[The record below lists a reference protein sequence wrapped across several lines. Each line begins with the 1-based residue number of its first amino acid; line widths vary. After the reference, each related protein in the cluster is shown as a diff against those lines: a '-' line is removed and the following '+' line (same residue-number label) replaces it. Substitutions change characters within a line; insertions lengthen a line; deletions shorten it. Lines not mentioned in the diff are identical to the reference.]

1 MLSKKTTPLKA
12 CLGYML
18 EQLNKNNISNLI
30 VGISCLNNLKRDIRF
45 LPKSNYTPLKK
56 DFNLEDEEI
65 LNPSLWRL

>member
-1 MLSKKTTPLKA
+1 
-12 CLGYML
+12 ML

-30 VGISCLNNLKRDIRF
+30 VGISCLNNLKEILDF
-45 LPKSNYTPLKK
+45 AKSNYTPLKK